1 MEITCYQLC
10 YTTAAAHGYSI
21 PGRKIYQ
28 CDYQNH
34 AVRPVCGATNHLCA
48 ALCFPAL
55 YCLFLLGAVEQARR
69 RFPTRASCAN
79 AQTSTLRSG
88 WQSDA
93 HQDCTELAQ
102 EGTLEAR
109 GNQSPVVVLPAVRG
123 KGESLVFLCESIPC
137 RRPRDLHANFL

>member
-21 PGRKIYQ
+21 PGRKMYQ

-55 YCLFLLGAVEQARR
+55 YCLFLLDAVEQARR

-88 WQSDA
+88 WQSDGMVIKEEIKNY
-93 HQDCTELAQ
+93 QKIEKDRQ
-102 EGTLEAR
+102 KKLERIKRNVFGATR
-109 GNQSPVVVLPAVRG
+109 SSYGSMRCQFSQV
-123 KGESLVFLCESIPC
+123 SL
-137 RRPRDLHANFL
+137 R